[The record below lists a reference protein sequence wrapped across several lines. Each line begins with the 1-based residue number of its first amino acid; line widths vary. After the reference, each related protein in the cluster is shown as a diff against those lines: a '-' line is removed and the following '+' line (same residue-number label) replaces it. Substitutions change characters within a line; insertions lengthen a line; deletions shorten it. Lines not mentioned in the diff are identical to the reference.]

1 MNKLYSYIIYVIIL
15 IQFYGNTIS
24 NLVNIDGITLIDDFL
39 MILIFVSLFF
49 FKNNNKLIIRK
60 YIFFFIFI
68 CAISALMNNVSV
80 DVFILQLRSYLL
92 PCVIYFI
99 VHRLKLSA
107 PQIISFFK
115 NIVILSIPVL
125 ISALY
130 EFFTGKLLFI
140 TENRFGN
147 YLNFDPET
155 FRVHSTIGNP
165 IDYSNFVIIII
176 CILLPSFF
184 YNYYPIFKKKLTF
197 ILSIIF
203 FVSLFM
209 SNSRGP
215 IIALIFGVIVFFLN
229 SKKLSFNSI
238 FKLFFIFGPFII
250 YFGKNVF
257 DRISNLSLN
266 IEDGYRFLWLSK
278 SFEIV
283 KDNPFFGV
291 GPGKFGGWVSINYNY
306 SNIYDLYR
314 FDTDGISSIDMFFP
328 HLIGETGII
337 GVISYL
343 LIFSVFFK
351 FLNKAMNTSNT
362 KLNIY
367 LLSVGLLL
375 IPMLMIIG
383 LTSISLETQLVLVL
397 TFLIIGL
404 LEKFIKINNEYNTGI
419 SN

>member
-1 MNKLYSYIIYVIIL
+1 MNKFFLASIYLVIL
-15 IQFYGNTIS
+15 IQYYGNTIS
-24 NLVNIDGITLIDDFL
+24 NILNIDEITLIDDVL
-39 MILIFVSLFF
+39 MIFIFVSLFF

-68 CAISALMNNVSV
+68 CAISALINNVSA

-99 VHRLKLSA
+99 VQRLKLST
-107 PQIISFFK
+107 PQIVSIFR
-115 NIVILSIPVL
+115 NIIFLSIPVL

-130 EFFTGKLLFI
+130 EFFTGKLLFV
-140 TENRFGN
+140 TKNRFGN
-147 YLNFDPET
+147 YLNLDSET

-176 CILLPSFF
+176 CTLLPSFF
-184 YNYYPIFKKKLTF
+184 YNYYPIFKKKLTV

-215 IIALIFGVIVFFLN
+215 IIALIFGIIVFFIKT
-229 SKKLSFNSI
+229 KKVRFNSL
-238 FKLFFIFGPFII
+238 FKLLFILGPFVI

-257 DRISNLSLN
+257 ERISNLNLN
-266 IEDGYRFLWLSK
+266 IEDGYRVLWLSK

-337 GVISYL
+337 GAISYL
-343 LIFSVFFK
+343 LIFSVSFKFFK
-351 FLNKAMNTSNT
+351 KALNTSNT
-362 KLNIY
+362 KRNIY
-367 LLSVGLLL
+367 FSSVPLLL

-397 TFLIIGL
+397 TFLIISL
-404 LEKFIKINNEYNTGI
+404 LEKFTKINNEYNTGI
-419 SN
+419 SD